1 MKSTPLFKG
10 CDLYLKELLEK
21 KLTESAIRRELID
34 VTGIR
39 GIGKTSALIE
49 FAEKFNLSV
58 VVPKID
64 RVFSLKEKYKNANIY
79 SEDGFFGEVS
89 KKFIVVDEG
98 VNVEALE
105 YAGNTVV
112 TGFISKL

>member
-10 CDLYLKELLEK
+10 SELYLKELLEK
-21 KLTESAIRRELID
+21 KLIESAIRRELID
-34 VTGIR
+34 VTGIK

-49 FAEKFNLSV
+49 FAMKFDLSV
-58 VVPKID
+58 VVPELD
-64 RVFSLKEKYKNANIY
+64 SVLSLRDKYKNVNIY
-79 SEDGFFGEVS
+79 SEEGFFGEVS

-98 VNVEALE
+98 VNVEALD
-105 YAGNTVV
+105 YAGNIVV

>member
-10 CDLYLKELLEK
+10 CELYIKELLEK
-21 KLTESAIRRELID
+21 KLIESAIRRELID
-34 VTGIR
+34 VTGLK
-39 GIGKTSALIE
+39 GIGKTRALIE
-49 FAEKFNLSV
+49 FAEKFDLSV
-58 VVPKID
+58 VVPKLD
-64 RVFSLKEKYKNANIY
+64 RVLSLKDKYKYVNIY
-79 SEDGFFGEVS
+79 SEEGFFGEVS

-105 YAGNTVV
+105 FAGNTVV